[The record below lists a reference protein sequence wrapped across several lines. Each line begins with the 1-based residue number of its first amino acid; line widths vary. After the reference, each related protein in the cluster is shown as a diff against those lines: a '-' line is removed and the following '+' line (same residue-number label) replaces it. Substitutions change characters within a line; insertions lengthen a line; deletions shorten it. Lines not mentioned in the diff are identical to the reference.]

1 MSGTSYRTKAAHQDM
16 STSSGGRIM
25 SMPYGNSISSIAVS
39 SNELTSDYCSL
50 TAEMVYAEY
59 TWVFVLATIFSFACA
74 FGIGANDVANS
85 FASSVGAKAI
95 TLQQALLIAAV
106 CEFSGSMGLGAGVTN
121 TIKNNIAKIKQFDS
135 TPDLL
140 MVGLLCCMV
149 AAAFWDNFACQLE
162 LPVSTTHTT
171 IGAIVGMAIVLRGG
185 DAVVWSKE
193 QDPFPYVTGM
203 TPVFLSWV
211 VSPVASGICV
221 LISYGLLRT
230 VVLRSEHSFKR
241 AQWVL
246 PICVALTFFVVIIFI
261 IQTGNKNHSWDPVKN
276 ETLVWIA
283 AVVAAP
289 IAILTAIFIVP
300 MLVRKIEADDELANS
315 AADKALEE
323 IKVSNNGEGYSAG
336 EVEAAKL
343 KALADLDAAN
353 SGSGL
358 PGFDKLGKW
367 YNNWSVNSS
376 VGRALTQNVVAR
388 TVLYGSSYKVH
399 DAIGKDETVAA
410 VWEHAEVHDYKTE
423 RLFRYLQVFSAMVM
437 SFAHGANDVA
447 NAVGPY
453 AGIYQTW
460 KTGKVPSKAPVPQ
473 WIYAMGGGG
482 IVLGLATYG
491 YKIMKVLGVKAAKL
505 TNTRG
510 FCAEISTA
518 TVVIV
523 ASRYGLPVSTT
534 QIITGAILAIGLFEG
549 AKGVNWKVIFR
560 TFVGWVLT
568 IIVAGFI
575 AGGLSA
581 LLLYAPSKI
590 AGDDINS
597 IKKILFSQ
605 IKSQINQLNQTT
617 LLTSNPTL
625 GATLSGYA
633 AELKR
638 LNTSNQGYSH
648 PLEVTALQQQVFT
661 TYNSTLF

>member
-1 MSGTSYRTKAAHQDM
+1 MLDLSLHFYW
-16 STSSGGRIM
+16 
-25 SMPYGNSISSIAVS
+25 
-39 SNELTSDYCSL
+39 LTSHWRSL
-50 TAEMVYAEY
+50 PA
-59 TWVFVLATIFSFACA
+59 
-74 FGIGANDVANS
+74 
-85 FASSVGAKAI
+85 
-95 TLQQALLIAAV
+95 
-106 CEFSGSMGLGAGVTN
+106 
-121 TIKNNIAKIKQFDS
+121 
-135 TPDLL
+135 
-140 MVGLLCCMV
+140 
-149 AAAFWDNFACQLE
+149 
-162 LPVSTTHTT
+162 

-221 LISYGLLRT
+221 LISYGFLRT
-230 VVLRSEHSFKR
+230 FVLRSEHSFKR
-241 AQWVL
+241 AQFVL
-246 PICVALTFFVVIIFI
+246 PVCVALTFFVVIIFT
-261 IQTGNKNHSWDPVKN
+261 IQTGNKNKSWDEVKN
-276 ETLVWIA
+276 GTLVWIA
-283 AVVAAP
+283 AVVTAP
-289 IAILTAIFIVP
+289 LGILCGILLVP
-300 MLVRKIEADDELANS
+300 IMVRKIGADDEMANS

-353 SGSGL
+353 TGSGI
-358 PGFDKLGKW
+358 PNFDKLGKW
-367 YNNWSVNSS
+367 YSNWSVNSG
-376 VGRALTQNVVAR
+376 VGRALTQNVVSR

-399 DAIGKDETVAA
+399 DAIGKDESVAA

-447 NAVGPY
+447 NAIGPY

-460 KTGKVPSKAPVPQ
+460 KTGKVPSKAPMPK
-473 WIYAMGGGG
+473 WNYAMGGGG

-518 TVVIV
+518 VVVIV

-549 AKGVNWKVIFR
+549 ARGLNWKVIFQGEYAYPSSTACAI

-581 LLLYAPSKI
+581 LLLYSPSKI

-597 IKKILFSQ
+597 IKKVLFAQ
-605 IKSQINQLNQTT
+605 INGQINQLNQTT
-617 LLTSNPTL
+617 LLTSNPSL
-625 GATLSGYA
+625 GATLSVSY
-633 AELKR
+633 ELVLCIMR
-638 LNTSNQGYSH
+638 
-648 PLEVTALQQQVFT
+648 
-661 TYNSTLF
+661 